1 MPTEK
6 ELMAERV
13 KKLNELREKGINPYP
28 YKYDA
33 RNKANELA
41 EKYAALKPEEKTSDK
56 VSVAGRIISLRRM
69 GKVTFLHV
77 LDGTGKIQAYFSNDE
92 MGEDKYSLLKLFD
105 MGDWIGISGKI
116 FKTRTGEATILVESY
131 EMLCKAIRPLPEKW
145 HGLKDLELRY
155 RNRHLD
161 LVMNENVK
169 QVFLTRT
176 KIIKAIREFF
186 DQRNFLEVE
195 TPVLQPIYGGANA
208 KPFVTHHNDLDM
220 RMYLRISL
228 ELYHKRLIIGG
239 IERVYEIGKVFRNE
253 SIDTSHNPEF
263 TLLECYQSY
272 ADFEDML
279 HLVEDLYDSVAKKVL
294 GTTTIEIQ
302 GKQIDLKKPWARMTM
317 SDAVKKY
324 TGEDIDKMSEEDAKE
339 LIAKYGLEIE
349 GAPAKWKIID
359 ELFKK
364 EVEQHLI
371 QPTFI
376 THHPKETTPLC
387 KQCRKHSDKIERFE
401 PFINGW
407 EIGNAYSELNDPIK
421 QRELL
426 EEQAEQLR
434 GGAAEAHPMDEE
446 FIQAMECGMP
456 PTGGLGLGIDR
467 MIMLLTNSASIRDV
481 IFFPTMR
488 QDKEESKQNG
498 QAKNKSGI

>member
-33 RNKANELA
+33 RNKAKELTD
-41 EKYAALKPEEKTSDK
+41 KYTALKAEEKTTDK

-92 MGEDKYSLLKLFD
+92 MGEDKYSILKLFD
-105 MGDWIGISGKI
+105 MGDWIGITGKI
-116 FKTRTGEATILVESY
+116 FKTRTGETTILAETY

-169 QVFLTRT
+169 KTLMLRT

-208 KPFVTHHNDLDM
+208 RPFTTHHHELDM

-239 IERVYEIGKVFRNE
+239 ISRVYEIGKVFRNE

-279 HLVEDLYDSVAKKVL
+279 SLVEDLYESVAKEIL
-294 GTTTIEIQ
+294 GTTTIELQ
-302 GKQIDLKKPWARMTM
+302 GKQISLKKPWARMTM
-317 SDAVKKY
+317 TDAIKKY
-324 TGEDIDKMSEEDAKE
+324 TGEDIDKMSEEDTKD
-339 LIAKYGLEIE
+339 LITKYSLEIKGTPE
-349 GAPAKWKIID
+349 KWKIID

-387 KQCRKHSDKIERFE
+387 KQCRKRPDRIERFE

-421 QRELL
+421 QRQLL
-426 EEQAEQLR
+426 EEQAEQLQA
-434 GGAAEAHPMDEE
+434 GADEAHPMDEE

-467 MIMLLTNSASIRDV
+467 MIMILTNSASIRDV

-488 QDKEESKQNG
+488 HDKD
-498 QAKNKSGI
+498 KNEVREPNTSRL